1 MLGNGYKERL
11 ASASSLGSLL
21 LNLSKPSSQQHQNN
35 QENDAG
41 LDDISFVKHSAFG
54 APFLSKPG
62 SAHSPLPPAPA
73 LESNSAS
80 RHSSQKPSSQQNQR
94 SSRLP
99 NASSGLSRFS
109 FDKALGA
116 EEFIP
121 ALHGDTQL
129 LGVLGPSSL
138 SFSSRSPSRWDR
150 YDDNHTPLSNSPKV
164 EEFPP
169 VLGNGFFFKDEFVR
183 PVASESQTALSVKQ
197 PEGGILGVEKEYAA
211 RVLQRAARRFLLRK
225 HARMSK
231 NLPAPASVIKGL
243 QAQGKG
249 FMSSRLSSPSP
260 TRPLPS
266 PQDPIAKPAATA
278 DNAHTDINS
287 LQQTCLR
294 QTSEIAQLKEQIA
307 KMRLEAEDDRRKL
320 RQKDKEI
327 EELLKLQRLSTSVSL
342 SSAYD
347 SSMSLNANKGL
358 SKYSD
363 MTGMGT
369 MPSGGEMLSTTPNL
383 MDESRST
390 SIVNGTG
397 MDEMYEASLGYGHL
411 SNNSVHPLAAPSS
424 RSNSVH
430 SLHQPQQSQQQ
441 HSSLKLNLQNIQ
453 PFYPQYQGFMDING
467 LVESPSVSEFGSVH
481 SDALASSTSMGFAP
495 SGARGMAGVQHGYGS
510 QPGGFPALNHRQSSG
525 SFSSA
530 SRAFDSPALEQQGSY
545 PWNTSTSLTH
555 SQSWGD
561 EMTTGFGY
569 DLGTQSQYHNGSV
582 LGLSNG
588 FDPNFINQTH
598 QHQHQVQQ
606 QQQQQ
611 QSLPPY
617 RNSYRRHSEKPAHLD
632 YQICVDRILQA
643 TDQQA
648 SIHLQQKLKT
658 SPPEQKIMI
667 IDAILGQAYPLMSN
681 RFGNFLIQRCFEFG
695 TPQQIDALAQA
706 MRGNILTLA
715 CDPFGCHVVQ
725 KALDN
730 VEEDCKARIVTEMFR
745 RICDTIVHRYAC
757 HVWQKVFE
765 IRWTDAPPA
774 VMTYVNSAVGGRW
787 ASVAVDETGSLVVQ
801 NIFENCAEHDKRPV
815 LNEILQSV
823 TTIAKGQWGNWVV
836 QHILEHGAPAD
847 RATVTQK
854 ILEDAVNLS
863 LDQYASKVVEKTLRM
878 AALVSS
884 SSLTSSSLASVAA
897 GTTTSSSSSTTTSA
911 TITVNGTTISMTQD
925 EVMGQYIH
933 IVCDGVQDR
942 PRIPLI
948 DIAADQYGNY
958 IVQYILTNAGP
969 AHRET
974 CAALIKRHMVSLRGS
989 KYGQKVAFMVERWRG
1004 SPFAGNNGNN
1014 GNGHSNN
1021 NNNNSNS
1028 SKSQSGSAS
1037 SGGEGAS
1044 NGGGNGG
1051 GRRRW

>member
-11 ASASSLGSLL
+11 ANAQSSIGSLL
-21 LNLSKPSSQQHQNN
+21 LNLSKTSQQQQVN
-35 QENDAG
+35 QENDSG
-41 LDDISFVKHSAFG
+41 LDDIPFVKHSAFG
-54 APFLSKPG
+54 APFLSKSG

-73 LESNSAS
+73 LESNFSS
-80 RHSSQKPSSQQNQR
+80 RHSSQKQPPSQPNR

-109 FDKALGA
+109 FDKVLGA

-121 ALHGDTQL
+121 ALHGDTPL

-138 SFSSRSPSRWDR
+138 SFQSSRSPSRWDR
-150 YDDNHTPLSNSPKV
+150 YDGNRTPMSNSPKV
-164 EEFPP
+164 DEVPP
-169 VLGNGFFFKDEFVR
+169 VLGGLFFKDECTR
-183 PVASESQTALSVKQ
+183 PAASASQTALSVKT
-197 PEGGILGVEKEYAA
+197 EGGILDVENAA
-211 RVLQRAARRFLLRK
+211 RVLQRTVRRFLLRK
-225 HARMSK
+225 HAGMSK
-231 NLPAPASVIKGL
+231 GSFLAPTTVSKRR
-243 QAQGKG
+243 Q
-249 FMSSRLSSPSP
+249 SSPSP
-260 TRPLPS
+260 IRLFIPS
-266 PQDPIAKPAATA
+266 FQEPIAKPTATS
-278 DNAHTDINS
+278 DNINNTDIVS

-294 QTSEIAQLKEQIA
+294 QTTEIAQLKEQIA

-347 SSMSLNANKGL
+347 SSMSLVNKGL

-363 MTGMGT
+363 MIGMGA
-369 MPSGGEMLSTTPNL
+369 MSSGDDMLSTTTNL
-383 MDESRST
+383 MDDSRST

-397 MDEMYEASLGYGHL
+397 VMDDVYETSLGYGSHL
-411 SNNSVHPLAAPSS
+411 GNSSVHPLAAPSS
-424 RSNSVH
+424 RSNSIH
-430 SLHQPQQSQQQ
+430 SLLQPQQQQQ
-441 HSSLKLNLQNIQ
+441 HKTSSLKLNLQNVQ
-453 PFYPQYQGFMDING
+453 PFYPQYQGFLDING

-481 SDALASSTSMGFAP
+481 SDALGNSTPAGFAP
-495 SGARGMAGVQHGYGS
+495 SSVRGMAGAQHGYGS
-510 QPGGFPALNHRQSSG
+510 QSGGFPTLNHRQSSG

-530 SRAFDSPALEQQGSY
+530 SRTFDSPALEQQGSY
-545 PWNTSTSLTH
+545 PWNAPTSLSH

-582 LGLSNG
+582 LAHTNG
-588 FDPNFINQTH
+588 FDPNFINQTQ

-606 QQQQQ
+606 QQQH
-611 QSLPPY
+611 QSLPTY
-617 RNSYRRHSEKPAHLD
+617 RNNYRRHSEKPAHLD
-632 YQICVDRILQA
+632 YQMCVDRILQA

-823 TTIAKGQWGNWVV
+823 TTIAKGQWGNWVI
-836 QHILEHGAPAD
+836 QHILEHGAPQD

-878 AALVSS
+878 AALLSS
-884 SSLTSSSLASVAA
+884 SSLTSTSLASAAA
-897 GTTTSSSSSTTTSA
+897 GTTASSSSTTAAGSHPTV
-911 TITVNGTTISMTQD
+911 TVNGATILLTQD

-969 AHRET
+969 QHRET

-1004 SPFAGNNGNN
+1004 SPFAGNG
-1014 GNGHSNN
+1014 GSGGYS
-1021 NNNNSNS
+1021 NSNS
-1028 SKSQSGSAS
+1028 SKSTAGSAS
-1037 SGGEGAS
+1037 SGGEGTS
-1044 NGGGNGG
+1044 GSTSGGGNGG
-1051 GRRRW
+1051 GGRRRW